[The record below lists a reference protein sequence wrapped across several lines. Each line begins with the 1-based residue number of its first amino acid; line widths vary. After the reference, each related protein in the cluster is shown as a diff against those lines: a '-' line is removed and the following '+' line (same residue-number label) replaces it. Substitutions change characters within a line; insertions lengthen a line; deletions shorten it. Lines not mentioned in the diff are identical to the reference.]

1 MSYISDNEASSLLL
15 SLEGVTLVRNTLRRV
30 GWRKAVQDDGAGDS
44 DDTTTTNTAEGIV
57 IVLMYHQSIW
67 VKVYES
73 EMAKGKDILTKYQ
86 RW

>member
-1 MSYISDNEASSLLL
+1 
-15 SLEGVTLVRNTLRRV
+15 
-30 GWRKAVQDDGAGDS
+30 VQDDGAGDS